1 MTRGSPFLI
10 SSLNKKGPMLLKL
23 HRVCA
28 TVFLCSSLS
37 LLAAEPTPRV
47 DFSYAFGTPHRIT
60 VAPPD
65 SGDKTLVDAE
75 PGKITL
81 SWSYDNLLSFPVA
94 NFFGPQTQWKLVF
107 QPTVDGQKVEKSTW
121 SRLEDWLPG
130 LAAR

>member
-1 MTRGSPFLI
+1 
-10 SSLNKKGPMLLKL
+10 
-23 HRVCA
+23 
-28 TVFLCSSLS
+28 
-37 LLAAEPTPRV
+37 
-47 DFSYAFGTPHRIT
+47 IT

-121 SRLEDWLPG
+121 SRLDDWLPG
-130 LAAR
+130 LAAEFSHPAVKTRFEVIGGHRAAIMRVEFTNLDQNA